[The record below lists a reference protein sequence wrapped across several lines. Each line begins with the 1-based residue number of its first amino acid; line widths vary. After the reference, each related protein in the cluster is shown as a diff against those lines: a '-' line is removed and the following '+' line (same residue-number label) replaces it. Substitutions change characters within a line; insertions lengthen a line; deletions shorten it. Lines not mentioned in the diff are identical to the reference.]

1 MFIGFSVSHLLVL
14 IAIVALDVIALAQVW
29 NDKTRSDLVKIVWTL
44 AIVFLPLVGG
54 LGWLV
59 NWLLGRLTKRIER
72 RSA

>member
-1 MFIGFSVSHLLVL
+1 MFGDFGVSHLLVL

-54 LGWLV
+54 LGWLF
-59 NWLLGRLTKRIER
+59 NWLLGRLTKRIEK

>member
-54 LGWLV
+54 LGWLF